1 MVLSWHIEV
10 QKHMLQLSPSLTFL
24 DSNTQ
29 ALVPS
34 SSTLFHHRSPT
45 SNLPVTFFTVQKS
58 NAKSRTM
65 VRNSSIK
72 WPETKNGMRRYTSS
86 AEVRKKTWKNA
97 ARGCLEMDG
106 STIYFTT
113 AFVHL
118 ISRCTLHAKEHNC
131 FPVVQS
137 SIWGIQGRVEQR
149 LHLKKETILFRAP
162 FSHAWLLM
170 YRTDTDYTTF
180 SVLLL

>member
-1 MVLSWHIEV
+1 MKICSVFLKKKGGGGEEGTALKHLLLVSSASLLAMPYWNTLAHTRFWFMWTAIYRNEIVMHVQMRAREWVSWHVEV
-10 QKHMLQLSPSLTFL
+10 QKHMLHLSPSLTFL

-86 AEVRKKTWKNA
+86 AEARKKTWKNA
-97 ARGCLEMDG
+97 ARGCLENG
-106 STIYFTT
+106 WINY
-113 AFVHL
+113 L
-118 ISRCTLHAKEHNC
+118 L
-131 FPVVQS
+131 
-137 SIWGIQGRVEQR
+137 
-149 LHLKKETILFRAP
+149 LHLFI
-162 FSHAWLLM
+162 
-170 YRTDTDYTTF
+170 
-180 SVLLL
+180 